1 MWSPEADE
9 LFSLYMHCLMRPN
22 DNVLI
27 PITNHLKATL
37 IGVVR
42 HEVNMSAG
50 SSEFI
55 GNNSPTSQAASW
67 MQSLD
72 EVRLELID
80 ESSRPP
86 LHTRD
91 PSFGCHTSHLQLSH
105 ITSPSHCTDF
115 NSSDR

>member
-1 MWSPEADE
+1 MMTA
-9 LFSLYMHCLMRPN
+9 
-22 DNVLI
+22 
-27 PITNHLKATL
+27 ITNHLKATL

-42 HEVNMSAG
+42 HEVKMSAG
-50 SSEFI
+50 SSGFI

-91 PSFGCHTSHLQLSH
+91 PSFGCHTSHLCHAALMLTLH
-105 ITSPSHCTDF
+105 LVVIL
-115 NSSDR
+115 